1 MISTARPLPCENDRV
16 LKAIVVGGGIG
27 GLATA
32 LSLHE
37 LGAEVHVYEAV
48 DPIRPLGVGIN
59 LLPHAVRELEALGLA
74 QVLEASGVATSEL
87 AFYSKHGKPI
97 WREPRGREAG
107 YRWPQIS
114 IHRGHLHMLL
124 LETTQERLGT
134 ERVHLGHKLTRFE
147 TNTEGAVAHF
157 VDRRTG
163 AELPPA
169 RGDVLIA
176 ADGIHS
182 AARAQLYPNEGPP
195 KWNGAVMWR
204 GVSYGEPFLS
214 GRSMIMAGHLRHKFV
229 AYPIGKGEAGKP
241 LINWV
246 AELRFDSTDL
256 SEREDWNKPG
266 KLEEF
271 LPSFKPWKFDW
282 LDVPALIESGH
293 SIYEYPMVDRDPL
306 PSWSDGSGRMTLLG
320 DAAHPMYPIGS
331 NGASQAILDA
341 RVLAGCLKSHPCDVA
356 RALTAYEAVRR
367 PATSAVVLANRE
379 QGPEH
384 CLTVV
389 EDRAPNGFERLED
402 VIAYEELKEIA
413 DTYKRIAG
421 FSIDA
426 LNSSPSLADREYP

>member
-1 MISTARPLPCENDRV
+1 V
-16 LKAIVVGGGIG
+16 LHAIVVGGGIG
-27 GLATA
+27 GLAAA
-32 LSLHE
+32 LSLAE
-37 LGAEVHVYEAV
+37 LGADVHVYESV

-59 LLPHAVRELEALGLA
+59 LLPHAVRELSALGLQPA
-74 QVLEASGVATSEL
+74 LEKIGVATSEL

-107 YRWPQIS
+107 YHWPQIS
-114 IHRGHLHMLL
+114 IHRGRLHLL
-124 LETTQERLGT
+124 LLDAVLERLGKD
-134 ERVHLGHKLTRFE
+134 RVHLGHKLARFE
-147 TNTEGAVAHF
+147 TTPGGATAYF
-157 VDRRTG
+157 VDRHTG
-163 AELPPA
+163 AEAAPVHA
-169 RGDVLIA
+169 DVLIG

-182 AARAQLYPNEGPP
+182 QTRAQLYPNEGLP

-204 GVSYGEPFLS
+204 GVSHGEPFLS

-229 AYPIGKGEAGKP
+229 AYPIGNDEAGKP

-271 LPSFKPWKFDW
+271 LPSFQPWKFDW
-282 LDVPALIESGH
+282 LDVPALIKSAI
-293 SIYEYPMVDRDPL
+293 SVYEYPMVDRDPL

-341 RVLAGCLKSHPCDVA
+341 RVLTGCLKSHGADVA
-356 RALTAYEAVRR
+356 RALTVYEAIRR
-367 PATSAVVLANRE
+367 PATAAVVLANRE

-389 EDRAPNGFERLED
+389 ENRAPDGFERLED
-402 VIAYEELKEIA
+402 VVRYEELKDIA

-421 FSIDA
+421 FSVDA
-426 LNSSPSLADREYP
+426 LNTSPSLADRAY

>member
-1 MISTARPLPCENDRV
+1 MLR
-16 LKAIVVGGGIG
+16 AIVVGGGIG

-32 LSLHE
+32 LSL
-37 LGAEVHVYEAV
+37 AEIGVDVHVYESV

-59 LLPHAVRELEALGLA
+59 LLPHAVRELAALGLQPA
-74 QVLEASGVATSEL
+74 LEAIGVATAEL

-97 WREPRGREAG
+97 WREPRGLEAG

-114 IHRGHLHMLL
+114 IHRGRLHLLL
-124 LETTQERLGT
+124 LETAIERLGQA
-134 ERVHLGHKLTRFE
+134 RVHLGHKLARFE
-147 TNTEGAVAHF
+147 TSPHGATAF
-157 VDRRTG
+157 FLDRRTG
-163 AELPPA
+163 AELPPVHC
-169 RGDVLIA
+169 DVLIG

-182 AARAQLYPNEGPP
+182 QTRAQLYPNEGPP

-204 GVSYGEPFLS
+204 GVSHGEPFLT

-229 AYPIGKGEAGKP
+229 AYPIGKDENGEP

-246 AELRFDSTDL
+246 AELRYDTTDL

-282 LDVPALIESGH
+282 LDVPALIERGLSV
-293 SIYEYPMVDRDPL
+293 YEYPMVDRDPL

-341 RVLAGCLKSHPCDVA
+341 RVLTGCLKSYGADVA
-356 RALTAYEAVRR
+356 RTLAAYEAARR
-367 PATSAVVLANRE
+367 PATAAVVLANRE

-402 VIAYEELKEIA
+402 VVAHAELKEIA

-421 FSIDA
+421 FSVDA
-426 LNSSPSLADREYP
+426 LNNSPSLADRAY

>member
-1 MISTARPLPCENDRV
+1 V
-16 LKAIVVGGGIG
+16 LHAIVVGGGIG

-32 LSLHE
+32 LSLAE
-37 LGAEVHVYEAV
+37 LGADVHVYESV

-59 LLPHAVRELEALGLA
+59 LLPHAVRELAALGLQPA
-74 QVLEASGVATSEL
+74 LEAIGVATSEL

-97 WREPRGREAG
+97 WGEPRGREAG
-107 YRWPQIS
+107 YHWPQIS
-114 IHRGHLHMLL
+114 IHRGRLHMLL
-124 LETTQERLGT
+124 LDTAIEHLGKA
-134 ERVHLGHKLTRFE
+134 RVHLGHKLARFE
-147 TNTEGAVAHF
+147 TTPDGVTARF
-157 VDRRTG
+157 VERRTG
-163 AELPPA
+163 TEAAPVH
-169 RGDVLIA
+169 GDVLIG

-182 AARAQLYPNEGPP
+182 QTRAQLYPNEGPP

-229 AYPIGKGEAGKP
+229 AYPIGADETGKP

-246 AELRFDSTDL
+246 AELRFDTTDL

-271 LPSFKPWKFDW
+271 LPSFRPWKFDW
-282 LDVPALIESGH
+282 LDVPGLIENAISV
-293 SIYEYPMVDRDPL
+293 YEYPMVDRDPL

-341 RVLAGCLKSHPCDVA
+341 RVLTGCLKSYGADVA
-356 RALTAYEAVRR
+356 RALAAYEAIRR
-367 PATSAVVLANRE
+367 PATAAVVLANRE

-389 EDRAPNGFERLED
+389 ENRAPDGFERLED
-402 VIAYEELKEIA
+402 VASHAELKDIA

-421 FSIDA
+421 FSVDA
-426 LNSSPSLADREYP
+426 LNTSPSLADRAY